1 MQPTATRG
9 TVILERAQ
17 DRERRPTEV
26 YFDGYEVEETDYG
39 RALDVAGRPYSLV
52 VRALDTDGRPLVD
65 DYVRTITVSEESE
78 AVVPSV
84 ATYYARWQFLV
95 PAIISSVAATV
106 AFGIAGEEAAYGGG
120 VSEVLLGVGGAFGG
134 AGLVLFVP
142 SFLPRSGWDLKPL
155 KASR

>member
-1 MQPTATRG
+1 VSAPAGDAIRPSPPTGFAVAILTGGRSRRMG
-9 TVILERAQ
+9 TDKA
-17 DRERRPTEV
+17 
-26 YFDGYEVEETDYG
+26 FVEI
-39 RALDVAGRPYSLV
+39 
-52 VRALDTDGRPLVD
+52 DGRPLVD